1 MLAVGLLFFL
11 AGSPSEAL
19 VRQVALSG
27 RVLQIGTPAS
37 ERLSPPREIAPGAP
51 PLVSFRFF
59 EGKERHRFSGLD
71 LVIDDAGH

>member
-1 MLAVGLLFFL
+1 MIAVGLLFFL
-11 AGSPSEAL
+11 AGSRSEL
-19 VRQVALSG
+19 LIRQVALSG
-27 RVLQIGTPAS
+27 RVLQIGTAAS
-37 ERLSPPREIAPGAP
+37 ERLAAPREIAPGAP

>member
-1 MLAVGLLFFL
+1 MIAVALLFFL
-11 AGSPSEAL
+11 AGSHSEIL

-27 RVLQIGTPAS
+27 RMLQIGTSSS

-59 EGKERHRFSGLD
+59 EGKERHRFSGMD

>member
-1 MLAVGLLFFL
+1 MLAVSLLFFL
-11 AGSPSEAL
+11 AGSQTELL
-19 VRQVALSG
+19 VHQVALSG
-27 RVLQIGTPAS
+27 RILDIGTPSS
-37 ERLSPPREIAPGAP
+37 ERLSPTDRIAPGAP

>member
-1 MLAVGLLFFL
+1 MIAVGLLFLL
-11 AGSPSEAL
+11 AGSRSELL

-27 RVLQIGTPAS
+27 RVLEIGTAAS
-37 ERLSPPREIAPGAP
+37 ERISPPHEIAPGAP

-59 EGKERHRFSGLD
+59 EGRQRHRFSGLD